1 MTTISLS
8 DQERD
13 VLAHLTAQAILTPE
27 ARRAQALLWLADGT
41 SPQTVAARLRISRQT
56 VYNWTTSFIER
67 RSECNIEIRLA
78 DKKRSGRPRKNIAP
92 LRASLPQ
99 IIDPLIASVLGRDP
113 REFGYRSVVWTARFL
128 RQYLQDEHTLTV
140 TVKHVNGSLARLEA
154 CWTPESPYE
163 GRFPPHMATG

>member
-1 MTTISLS
+1 MTIITLS
-8 DQERD
+8 NQERD
-13 VLAHLTAQAILTPE
+13 VLKKLTAQAILTPE

-41 SPQTVAARLRISRQT
+41 SPQTVATRLRVSRQT

-67 RSECNIEIRLA
+67 LGECNIETRLA
-78 DKKRSGRPRKNIAP
+78 DKKRSGRPRKNITR

-99 IIDPLIASVLGRDP
+99 IIDPLIAAVLAHDP

-140 TVKHVNGSLARLEA
+140 TVKHVNASLARLEA
-154 CWTPESPYE
+154 CWTPEIYE
-163 GRFPPHMATG
+163 DRFPPHMAAG